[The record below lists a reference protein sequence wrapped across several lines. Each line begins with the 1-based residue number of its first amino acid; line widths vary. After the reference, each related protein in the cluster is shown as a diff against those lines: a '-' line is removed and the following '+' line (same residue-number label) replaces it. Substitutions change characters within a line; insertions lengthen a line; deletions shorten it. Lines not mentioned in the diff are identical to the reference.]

1 MQSMH
6 YDLLEV
12 YVKQPSWGI
21 ATGVLSLLTT
31 ANVVKDGMWNGMEW
45 NE

>member
-21 ATGVLSLLTT
+21 ATGFYHFLQQQML
-31 ANVVKDGMWNGMEW
+31 
-45 NE
+45 